1 MGKEMTLPQMKSC
14 EDLHPEMTE
23 SELVKGNEVID
34 GEEKLAE
41 GKEAEA
47 LGVLEYKLN
56 IPYPA

>member
-1 MGKEMTLPQMKSC
+1 MKSC
-14 EDLHPEMTE
+14 EDLHPEKTD
-23 SELVKGNEVID
+23 SKLLKCNVVID
-34 GEEKLAE
+34 SEEKLVE